1 MEQFIGQTIKRYHI
15 LEKLGEGGMALVYK
29 AHDLQLNRDV
39 AIKIILPDK
48 GISEKFIKR
57 FQREAKTLAA
67 LNHENIIP
75 IIDFGEHENLP
86 YLVMPFI
93 PGGTL
98 KKQVGTPMPYD
109 QAARLLLPIANALA
123 YAHQKGVIHRDVK
136 PANILIDEA
145 GKPLLSDFG
154 VAKMLTVEETMD
166 LTGTGVGVGTPEYM
180 SPEQTLGKAVDNRT
194 DEYSLGI
201 VLYELV
207 TGRKPY
213 QADTP
218 LAVAIKQNTQP
229 LPDPSDFVPQLPD
242 RVEEVLRKAL
252 AKNPEDRYP
261 SMELFAEALSELAAG
276 NLAYSRRKKKKQPT
290 SEGGRWKWA
299 ALLGFLAVLAAGGV
313 ILALNPNLFAPEPT
327 PVPEISATSIITA
340 SPEPSFTAVLPTF
353 TATLPATPTLG
364 MGSNQFSLKDEMEM
378 VFVPAGEFTMGSPVG
393 EGDPDEQPE
402 HTVYLDA
409 FWIDKTEVTNAM
421 YKKCYDAGFC
431 YWYSNGY
438 MNNNSSN
445 MHEKYFTDPQF
456 ADYPV
461 INIGVDQAVNYCAWQ
476 NKTLPTEAQWEK
488 AASGPEN
495 TVYPWGSELPDS
507 TRANYNFSSNDT
519 VAVGSY
525 PAGASVYGALD
536 MAGNVWEWTLDIYDS
551 GYYLKSPPTSPLN
564 QGSNYNGNSVIRG
577 GSYQSNEF
585 SIRNSRRANS
595 DEIRNDI
602 GFRCVSNT
610 IAPVPTK
617 TPVLPTPTLQPE
629 AGKTRTAETDAMTMV
644 FIPAGD
650 FIMGSNETRA
660 DKDPGVFYYDGI
672 ILLGNEAPTQIVT
685 LDSFW
690 IDQTEVTNE
699 MFLQFVNATNY
710 LTSAETDRN
719 DSNWRKPDGPGSG
732 LGGIKN
738 DPVVYV
744 SKADAEAYCT
754 WAGKRLPTEE
764 EWEKAA
770 RGTDGRTYPWG
781 ETMPS
786 LELANYAL
794 LNGETNTEKTVPVS
808 SYPAGASPYGVLDMA
823 GNVSEWVVGNYIET
837 KEDQAMLDLY
847 GIETRSLVK
856 GGAWDM
862 AAKYLRPSAKIMIF
876 INYEHN
882 YNMDIGFR
890 CAMDAD

>member
-57 FQREAKTLAA
+57 FQREAKALAA

-75 IIDFGEHENLP
+75 IIDFGEHDNLP

-98 KKQVGTPMPYD
+98 KKQIGTPVPYD
-109 QAARLLLPIANALA
+109 QAAKMLIPIAGALA

-136 PANILIDEA
+136 PANILIDET
-145 GKPLLSDFG
+145 GRPLLSDFG
-154 VAKMLTVEETMD
+154 VAKMLTLEETMD

-180 SPEQTLGKAVDNRT
+180 SPEQTLGKAVDSRA

-201 VLYELV
+201 ILYEMI

-229 LPDPSDFVPQLPD
+229 LPDPGDFVPRLPD
-242 RVEEVLRKAL
+242 RVEEVLRKVL
-252 AKNPEDRYP
+252 AKNPEDRYA

-276 NLAYSRRKKKKQPT
+276 NLAHTKKKKKNNPAT
-290 SEGGRWKWA
+290 EGGRWKWV
-299 ALLGFLAVLAAGGV
+299 ALLGTLAVLAAGGV
-313 ILALNPNLFAPEPT
+313 ILALNPNLFAPEQT
-327 PVPEISATSIITA
+327 PAPENTANVISDITP
-340 SPEPSFTAVLPTF
+340 SPLPSFTPALPTF

-402 HTVYLDA
+402 HTVTLDA

-421 YKKCYDAGFC
+421 YQKCFDAGYC
-431 YWYSNGY
+431 TWYGNGY
-438 MNNNSSN
+438 MNTNSSN
-445 MHEKYFTDPQF
+445 MHEDYFTDPQF

-461 INIGVDQAVNYCAWQ
+461 INISVDQAINYCQWQ

-507 TRANYNFSSNDT
+507 TRANYNFNSNDT
-519 VAVGSY
+519 AAVGSY

-564 QGSNYNGNSVIRG
+564 QGSNYNGNTVIRG

-602 GFRCVSNT
+602 GFRCVSNS
-610 IAPVPTK
+610 IALVPTK

-629 AGKTRTAETDAMTMV
+629 AGITKTGETDAMTMV

-650 FIMGSNETRA
+650 FIMGSDETIA
-660 DKDPGVFYYDGI
+660 DENPGFFIFEGFI
-672 ILLGNEAPTQIVT
+672 QFGNESTAHTVN

-710 LTSAETDRN
+710 VTSAETDRN
-719 DSNWRKPDGPGSG
+719 DSNWRKPEGPGSG

-738 DPVVYV
+738 DPVEYV
-744 SKADAEAYCT
+744 SQQDAIAYCT
-754 WAGKRLPTEE
+754 WAGKRLPTEQ

-781 ETMPS
+781 EALPT

-794 LNGETNTEKTVPVS
+794 QNGDINTEKTLPVG

-823 GNVSEWVVGNYIET
+823 GNVSEWVIFDYMET
-837 KEDQAMLDLY
+837 PTDQAQLESY
-847 GIETRSLVK
+847 GIESAILVK

-862 AAKYLRPSAKIMIF
+862 DARYLRPSAKILFVM
-876 INYEHN
+876 N
-882 YNMDIGFR
+882 YNLDIGFR